1 MISMLFFTGRCI
13 SESSLQLKLLL
24 QILYH
29 HFLNHPPFLA
39 YTCNIFLASINFLPP
54 PPIPFSNEP
63 DTTFLHEATIFCNV
77 EHLYIDLAPLCQM
90 NMYCTWHVMM
100 FYQRNIANVWFY
112 SHQIVHT
119 NGTLVLMQTHL
130 NLILIISPACLHV
143 VHYYYYGTHNLLVHW
158 LTLEG
163 KNLARICMSWWVKGG
178 KLTVQPPSM
187 NDCN

>member
-13 SESSLQLKLLL
+13 SETSLQLKLLL

-90 NMYCTWHVMM
+90 NMYCTLHVMM

-112 SHQIVHT
+112 SHRIVHT
-119 NGTLVLMQTHL
+119 NGTPCTQADTSKLDPHHLSSMSACCTLLLLRYTQSARTLVDPRGKEF
-130 NLILIISPACLHV
+130 SKDLHV
-143 VHYYYYGTHNLLVHW
+143 M
-158 LTLEG
+158 
-163 KNLARICMSWWVKGG
+163 MSQRG
-178 KLTVQPPSM
+178 
-187 NDCN
+187 